1 MSDANQV
8 VPSLYSVLPANPP
21 EFLTPRTF
29 VVLPKY
35 GSRAKDHFLPSSNAI
50 APDEIHGHTGMFGAS
65 TNDGYY
71 RLGLAS
77 SNIIR
82 DAIRAHNGTATSIL
96 PTPENRRRKSR
107 SLTKEKPDA
116 SGDLIQI

>member
-1 MSDANQV
+1 M
-8 VPSLYSVLPANPP
+8 
-21 EFLTPRTF
+21 
-29 VVLPKY
+29 VLPKY

-50 APDEIHGHTGMFGAS
+50 APDEIHGHTGMFGAN

-82 DAIRAHNGTATSIL
+82 DAIRTHNGAATSTL
-96 PTPENRRRKSR
+96 PRRQSHRRKSK
-107 SLTKEKPDA
+107 SPTKEHPDA